1 MKDLILRISIKNKL
15 FIIFISIFFLFSF
28 IGNEKVYAHQPF
40 FIKSYNK
47 IENGTGI
54 KISDASVS
62 HAFYGQFDNKKQFT
76 LIDLDISD
84 GEDLFVE
91 VLIPNKF
98 PENEISTSQINK
110 NDMKIPFPIGG
121 VVGFI
126 YLIKTFKIATKINKK
141 LLIRLKWLSKM
152 LKWMNLKF

>member
-62 HAFYGQFDNKKQFT
+62 HAFYGQFDDKKQFT

-84 GEDLFVE
+84 GEDLFVVME
-91 VLIPNKF
+91 RDV
-98 PENEISTSQINK
+98 
-110 NDMKIPFPIGG
+110 
-121 VVGFI
+121 
-126 YLIKTFKIATKINKK
+126 IAVID
-141 LLIRLKWLSKM
+141 
-152 LKWMNLKF
+152 